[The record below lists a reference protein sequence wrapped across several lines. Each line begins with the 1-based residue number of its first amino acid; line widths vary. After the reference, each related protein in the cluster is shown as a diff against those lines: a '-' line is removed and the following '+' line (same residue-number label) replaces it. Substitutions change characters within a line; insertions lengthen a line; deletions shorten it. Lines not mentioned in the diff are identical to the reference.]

1 MSIPELTPE
10 ELERRLAEEDP
21 PMLLDVREHFE
32 REIADL
38 PDVGQLRIPLGELY
52 ERLEEVDPAREV
64 VVYCRTGARSGW
76 AVGLMQGHGYERVW
90 NLQGGVLGWREAIDP
105 SLQAY

>member
-1 MSIPELTPE
+1 MSIPELSPE
-10 ELERRLAEEDP
+10 ELERRIAEGDVP
-21 PMLLDVREHFE
+21 VLLDVREHFE

-38 PDVGQLRIPLGELY
+38 PDVGQLRIPLGELF
-52 ERLEEVDPAREV
+52 ERLEEVDPDKET

-76 AVGLMQGHGYERVW
+76 AVGLMQGRGYERVW
-90 NLQGGVLGWREAIDP
+90 NLQGGVLGWRDAIDP